1 MKRLPIALCLAAV
14 FGGSAVARQTHT
26 AHWVASWATSP
37 VGMKLAQSAAKT
49 TFRNTIHVSLGGDAI
64 RITLTNEFGSSP
76 LLVKTASVYTG
87 AGSPGTGSSS
97 HMLTFGGDSQ
107 VLIPAGGTAVS
118 DSVTMKVPALSE
130 VTVSIFLPDQTIEI
144 PTCHEAAIATN
155 LILSGDQML
164 GPTSGDSKPYN
175 SWCFL
180 KDLQVQAD
188 EKAAT
193 IVAFGDSITD
203 GAHATVG
210 ANHRWPDYLAARLQA
225 DPKTSHL
232 SVVNEGIGG
241 NRILFNG
248 HGPSAAAR
256 FDRDVLAQP
265 GVKYVILL
273 EGINDIDQT
282 INPDSAEA
290 QLTVQ
295 QLISAATQM
304 VERAHA
310 HGIMVYGAT
319 LTPNGNRS
327 GVTPHVNELRSAY
340 NQWLRTAGVVDAVID
355 FDKAVRDIQQP
366 GNLAPANDSGDHLHP
381 SDAGYKAMA
390 DAIDLA
396 LFQR

>member
-1 MKRLPIALCLAAV
+1 
-14 FGGSAVARQTHT
+14 
-26 AHWVASWATSP
+26 
-37 VGMKLAQSAAKT
+37 
-49 TFRNTIHVSLGGDAI
+49 
-64 RITLTNEFGSSP
+64 
-76 LLVKTASVYTG
+76 
-87 AGSPGTGSSS
+87 
-97 HMLTFGGDSQ
+97 
-107 VLIPAGGTAVS
+107 
-118 DSVTMKVPALSE
+118 
-130 VTVSIFLPDQTIEI
+130 
-144 PTCHEAAIATN
+144 
-155 LILSGDQML
+155 
-164 GPTSGDSKPYN
+164 
-175 SWCFL
+175 
-180 KDLQVQAD
+180 
-188 EKAAT
+188 
-193 IVAFGDSITD
+193 
-203 GAHATVG
+203 
-210 ANHRWPDYLAARLQA
+210 
-225 DPKTSHL
+225 
-232 SVVNEGIGG
+232 
-241 NRILFNG
+241 
-248 HGPSAAAR
+248 
-256 FDRDVLAQP
+256 
-265 GVKYVILL
+265 VKYVILL

-290 QLTVQ
+290 QLTAQ